1 MKNHLLSKRIFRIVF
16 LAWMVAGCTGNS
28 DAGQARSP
36 NILIIFADDMGYGD
50 VSCLNPESGI
60 STESIDALASQGI
73 IFSEAHASASVCT
86 PSRYGLLT
94 GRYAFRSVS
103 GRKVVSG
110 FKNPVIEND
119 RETMASLLKKAGYT
133 TACIGKWHLG
143 VTWQAKEKSEE
154 ICYNRETGHSNV
166 DYQNGIL
173 KGPGDYGFDYSFI
186 LPASLDMPPYLFIRD
201 HKVIDPTMTLT
212 SERYPR
218 RLDSTV
224 YSWDKKHTRE
234 QDIYWGKGVWWR
246 EGEISRSFHVEKCL
260 EDIINESISYI
271 DRHAMENVD
280 KPFFL
285 YLPLAAPHT
294 PWTPSEKFRGKSS
307 AGIYGDFVMEIDHGV
322 GRIVEQLRESGL
334 YENTLIIF
342 SSDNGAY
349 WPAEEIELTHH
360 DSNQGRR
367 GQKGDVWD
375 GGHHIPLI
383 ISWPEKIKQRS
394 RYEHLV
400 SLTDLFATIADLT
413 GTEIDEGNGED
424 SFSFLPVLEGNM
436 STVTRP
442 SMIHNSSRNMYSIR
456 TGTWKYIEG
465 LGSGG
470 FTAPAKLEPVPS
482 GPQGQLYRID
492 SDSLE
497 STNLYLEYPDTVE
510 MLKNEL
516 KQEITKTSIQ

>member
-1 MKNHLLSKRIFRIVF
+1 MKNHLYSKRFFKVIL
-16 LAWMVAGCTGNS
+16 LAWIVAGCTGAS
-28 DAGQARSP
+28 EAGQAGSP

-60 STESIDALASQGI
+60 TTASIDALAGKGI

-94 GRYAFRSVS
+94 GRYAFRSAS
-103 GRKVVSG
+103 GSKVVSG
-110 FKNPVIEND
+110 FNKPVIEKD
-119 RETMASLLKKAGYT
+119 RETIASLLKKAGYK

-143 VTWQAKEKSEE
+143 VTWQTKVKSEKLS
-154 ICYNRETGHSNV
+154 YDRQTGYSNV
-166 DYQNGIL
+166 DYQSGIL
-173 KGPGDYGFDYSFI
+173 TGPKDYGFDYSFI

-201 HKVIDPTMTLT
+201 HKVIDPIMTLT
-212 SERYPR
+212 SKRYPR
-218 RLDSTV
+218 RLDTTA

-246 EGEISRSFHVEKCL
+246 EGEISQSFQIEKCL
-260 EDIINESISYI
+260 QDIINESISYI
-271 DRHAMENVD
+271 DRHAIEKDD

-285 YLPLAAPHT
+285 YLPLTAPHT
-294 PWTPSEKFRGKSS
+294 PWTPSERFRGKSS
-307 AGIYGDFVMEIDHGV
+307 AGTYGDFVMEIDHGV
-322 GRIVEQLRESGL
+322 GRITSKLKETGL
-334 YENTLIIF
+334 FENTIIIF

-349 WPAEEIELTHH
+349 WPIEEIELTHH
-360 DSNQGRR
+360 NSNRGRR

-383 ISWPEKIKQRS
+383 ITWPEKIKHRS

-413 GTEIDEGNGED
+413 GTEIDNGNGED

-442 SMIHNSSRNMYSIR
+442 SMIHHSSRGMYSIR
-456 TGTWKYIEG
+456 NGTWKYIEG

-470 FTAPAKLEPVPS
+470 FTAPARLEPDPG
-482 GPQGQLYRID
+482 GPHGQLYRILT
-492 SDSLE
+492 DSLE
-497 STNLYLEYPDTVE
+497 STNLYLENPDTVE
-510 MLKNEL
+510 MLKANL
-516 KQEITKTSIQ
+516 KEQIK